1 MPWMT
6 GCCCFRTLQGG
17 SRGSAVFTFVIA
29 CCNIVI
35 DCAALARLHRL
46 ERTIE
51 PQEKFVYFPPGIIP
65 IMWVELIISVLM
77 IGLGICLI
85 IGINHGYDG
94 EKYLY
99 VWVYGMVFDRLYDI
113 FIGIYILSW
122 IGGHRFTDVIF
133 IMPESIV
140 VAVYWMVNSFVLIAA
155 IICVVSYWQ
164 EMHDELYGKERRI
177 TYYKKL
183 ANIRTAA
190 LSGAMT
196 PYRSH
201 FASQTTLV
209 TSQGAVNTG
218 YVEKY

>member
-1 MPWMT
+1 MCCNSQIENHLDLICCVATIHQHETQAHNPWNNT
-6 GCCCFRTLQGG
+6 NHYHGQWKGFVWNQRCWCTELTE
-17 SRGSAVFTFVIA
+17 GSAAVAKCGSSMAPFCVSA
-29 CCNIVI
+29 N
-35 DCAALARLHRL
+35 
-46 ERTIE
+46 
-51 PQEKFVYFPPGIIP
+51 
-65 IMWVELIISVLM
+65 
-77 IGLGICLI
+77 
-85 IGINHGYDG
+85 
-94 EKYLY
+94 
-99 VWVYGMVFDRLYDI
+99 DRL
-113 FIGIYILSW
+113 LW
-122 IGGHRFTDVIF
+122 Q
-133 IMPESIV
+133 
-140 VAVYWMVNSFVLIAA
+140 IAA

-218 YVEKY
+218 YVEKYWHSFRELSCLQLHVSMVTVQCIIPAVGIVYLRSVLYAGKNSW